1 MTTDL
6 FESLQ
11 SDPILLP
18 QGLRITQQM
27 ADAVENCWD
36 RRIYHVDLRITN
48 ILVTTLLS
56 YITILNPFQDFLLKA
71 MIKFLDLSFGPVEKM
86 KTN

>member
-1 MTTDL
+1 MATNL

-18 QGLRITQQM
+18 QGLRITLQM

-48 ILVTTLLS
+48 ILVTTLLN
-56 YITILNPFQDFLLKA
+56 YIRILNPFNFSVSLTRVYWPIRCLRIFFLRL
-71 MIKFLDLSFGPVEKM
+71 
-86 KTN
+86 

>member
-1 MTTDL
+1 MATDL
-6 FESLQ
+6 FKSLQ
-11 SDPILLP
+11 SHPILLP

-48 ILVTTLLS
+48 ILVTTLLFG
-56 YITILNPFQDFLLKA
+56 LCFFFLLVFLLKDSLTA
-71 MIKFLDLSFGPVEKM
+71 TGMQS
-86 KTN
+86 